1 MDKFIISIVL
11 TFLMFSCG
19 SRKVQK
25 EDTVS
30 MIKEKEVLS
39 KIEEVKI
46 YANNDI
52 IENMSYL
59 SHNFQADSIV
69 VTKDGTKYY
78 NPRSVKEKLSQE
90 KKMNKQYVFS
100 NAKTVTLDLEREFF
114 KSYKTKAVEKEQV
127 NYFKIIFQFWPLLL
141 LIVLIIIIKY
151 KSSILGFIKKSSS
164 K

>member
-1 MDKFIISIVL
+1 MLVL
-11 TFLMFSCG
+11 FSCG

-69 VTKDGTKYY
+69 VTKEGTKYY
-78 NPRSVKEKLSQE
+78 NPRSIKEELSQE
-90 KKMNKQYVFS
+90 KKENKQYVFS
-100 NAKTVTLDLEREFF
+100 NVKSETLDLQREFF
-114 KSYKTKAVEKEQV
+114 KSYKTKVVEKVQV
-127 NYFKIIFQFWPLLL
+127 NYFKMIFQFWPLLL
-141 LIVLIIIIKY
+141 LLALAYLIYRYWSRLKGLI
-151 KSSILGFIKKSSS
+151 
-164 K
+164 